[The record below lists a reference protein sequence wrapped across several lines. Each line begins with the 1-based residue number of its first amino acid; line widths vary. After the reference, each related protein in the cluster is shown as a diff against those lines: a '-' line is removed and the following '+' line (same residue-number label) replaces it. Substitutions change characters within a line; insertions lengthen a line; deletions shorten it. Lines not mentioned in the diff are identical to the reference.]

1 MLNMNSDNKVIE
13 LFGNLNIIKMTH
25 TLTIFI
31 LVNIFGIWPQYIFI
45 GNFGK
50 MTR

>member
-1 MLNMNSDNKVIE
+1 MLNMNSDNKVID

-31 LVNIFGIWPQYIFI
+31 LVNIFDTVDIKYI
-45 GNFGK
+45 
-50 MTR
+50 

>member
-1 MLNMNSDNKVIE
+1 MLNMNSENKGI
-13 LFGNLNIIKMTH
+13 GNLNIIKMTH

-31 LVNIFGIWPQYIFI
+31 LVNIFGIWPQFIFI